1 MTNCLQAPRTESGGV
16 RVATPGADSD
26 QTTDRLIVD
35 EDTKWHDTIAR
46 VPEQRDKSHSSRSGG
61 RPRDA
66 RGRFIKVSAATPL
79 PDSGGLAPVCAGRGV
94 SLPVAFTFA
103 GIDWTPADAGIDG
116 SPIGFRL
123 ASELHQAA
131 RSPRSSHHV
140 DADGTSRGQKG
151 ATSGGEA
158 PWSPGADRYEH

>member
-1 MTNCLQAPRTESGGV
+1 MTDCLQAPCTESQGRSVGGV
-16 RVATPGADSD
+16 RGVGVAASGADSE
-26 QTTDRLIVD
+26 QTTRRRIAD
-35 EDTKWHDTIAR
+35 EHTEWHGIIAR

-94 SLPVAFTFA
+94 SSPVAFTFA
-103 GIDWTPADAGIDG
+103 GIDWTSADAGIDG

-123 ASELHQAA
+123 ASELHHAA
-131 RSPRSSHHV
+131 RSPTPSDHV
-140 DADGTSRGQKG
+140 GAERGVPRG
-151 ATSGGEA
+151 
-158 PWSPGADRYEH
+158 

>member
-1 MTNCLQAPRTESGGV
+1 MTNCLQVPRTESGGV

-46 VPEQRDKSHSSRSGG
+46 VPEQRGREPAQSGG
-61 RPRDA
+61 RARDA
-66 RGRFIKVSAATPL
+66 RGRFIKVHLATPL
-79 PDSGGLAPVCAGRGV
+79 LDPVVGQSPVPGGHGAP
-94 SLPVAFTFA
+94 SPMAFTFA
-103 GIDWTPADAGIDG
+103 GIDWTPSDAGIDG

-158 PWSPGADRYEH
+158 SWIPGADRYEH